1 MPYKNQ
7 IRGNQEDRKVHLK
20 KKQKPTLET
29 KELGF
34 VAFLG
39 GLQN

>member
-7 IRGNQEDRKVHLK
+7 IQGNQGDRKVHF
-20 KKQKPTLET
+20 KKQKSTLET